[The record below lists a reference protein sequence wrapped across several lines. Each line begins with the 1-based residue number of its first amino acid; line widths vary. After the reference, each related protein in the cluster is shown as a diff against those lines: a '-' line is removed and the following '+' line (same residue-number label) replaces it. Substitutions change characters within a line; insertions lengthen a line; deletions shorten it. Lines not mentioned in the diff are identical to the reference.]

1 MLANVM
7 DVRHFDAIVI
17 GGGLAGLRAALAA
30 NEAGA
35 SVAVISKVHPLRSHS
50 VSAQGGINASLGF
63 NASQGEDSWE
73 AHAYDTVKGSDY
85 LADQDAVAFMCHDA
99 PRAVME
105 MESWGTTFSRD
116 DEGRIAQRPFGGAG
130 FPRTCYAADR
140 TGHNLMHTLFEK
152 AVQAGI
158 EVLEE
163 RFALSL
169 ALEGNRCRGLVA
181 LDIASGEVEA
191 YACKSLLLATGGY
204 GRLFSRSTNAYINT
218 GDGAALALNA
228 GIPLRDM
235 EFVQFHPTTL
245 FGTSI
250 LISEAARGEGGV
262 LLNAKGERFMSHY
275 VPKVMELAPRDIV
288 ARSIQREIDEGRGFD
303 GGYVDLDLRDLGPEK
318 IKERLPGIRQ
328 IAIDFAGV
336 DPITAPIPIQPG
348 QHYSMGG
355 VACDVNCQTA
365 MAGLYVAGEAACVSV
380 HGANRLGGNS
390 LLETLVFGKRAGV
403 NMAGHSTAVGF
414 DDSSPKAVANVEQ
427 RRLINIRNEPDRTR
441 ISELREKLKDTMFS
455 DFGIFRDASRMKEGL
470 TIVNDL
476 AIRAEKVGIGD
487 KGREYNQAL
496 IGVLELQNMSSIAMP
511 VCIGALARE
520 ESRGS
525 HYRTDYPAR
534 DDSRFL
540 KHTEIK
546 KADGKLGL
554 AFSAVH
560 HDRWPLEERRY

>member
-1 MLANVM
+1 MLANVT
-7 DVRHFDAIVI
+7 DVRHFDAIVV
-17 GGGLAGLRAALAA
+17 GGGLTGLRAALAA

-35 SVAVISKVHPLRSHS
+35 EVAIISKVHPLRSHS

-63 NASQGEDSWE
+63 NLSQGKDTWE

-85 LADQDAVAFMCHDA
+85 LADQDAVAFMCQDA
-99 PRAVME
+99 PRAVTE

-140 TGHNLMHTLFEK
+140 TGHNLIHTLFEK
-152 AVQAGI
+152 TVQAGI

-163 RFALSL
+163 RFVLSL
-169 ALEGNRCRGLVA
+169 AVEGNRCRGLAA
-181 LDIASGEVEA
+181 LDISSGEVEA

-218 GDGAALALNA
+218 GDGSALALNI

-250 LISEAARGEGGV
+250 LISEAARGEGGA
-262 LLNAKGERFMSHY
+262 LFNAKGERFMSRY
-275 VPKVMELAPRDIV
+275 APKVMELAPRDIV
-288 ARSIQREIDEGRGFD
+288 ARSIQKEIDEGRGFD
-303 GGYVDLDLRDLGPEK
+303 GGYVNLDLRDLGPEK

-328 IAIDFAGV
+328 IAIDFVGV

-355 VACDVNCQTA
+355 VACDIDCQTA
-365 MAGLYVAGEAACVSV
+365 MAGLYAAGEAACISV

-390 LLETLVFGKRAGV
+390 LLETLVFGKRVGV
-403 NMAGHSTAVGF
+403 NMATHSSASRF
-414 DDSSPKAVANVEQ
+414 DDSVPKAMANAEQ
-427 RRLINIRNEPDRTR
+427 RRLNEIRNEPDRTR
-441 ISELREKLKDTMFS
+441 VCELREKLKDTMFS

-470 TIVNDL
+470 TIVNGL
-476 AIRAEKVGIGD
+476 AVRAEKIGVGD
-487 KGREYNQAL
+487 KGKEYNQAL
-496 IGVLELQNMSSIAMP
+496 IGALEFQNMSSIALP
-511 VCIGALARE
+511 VCMGALARE

-525 HYRTDYPAR
+525 HYRTDYPVR
-534 DDSRFL
+534 NDSRFL

-554 AFSAVH
+554 TFSEVH